1 MSLNLNILV
10 RMDEIW
16 PWRKP
21 LTLYLQYLTE
31 GKLVLGKYFANMSIL
46 AILPDVD
53 SAESNGLTL
62 VNKWSPPTSEV
73 DGADCPRA
81 AGRGVARVGLLHAAL
96 RLADEAAGAVG
107 VADTLGL
114 AARDSVWK

>member
-1 MSLNLNILV
+1 MEKATYFVFAVFNRVETGS
-10 RMDEIW
+10 
-16 PWRKP
+16 RKIFCK
-21 LTLYLQYLTE
+21 Y
-31 GKLVLGKYFANMSIL
+31 VHLGHPARCGQCRY
-46 AILPDVD
+46 
-53 SAESNGLTL
+53 SNGLTL

-73 DGADCPRA
+73 DGADGPRA

-96 RLADEAAGAVG
+96 RLADEAAGAVW